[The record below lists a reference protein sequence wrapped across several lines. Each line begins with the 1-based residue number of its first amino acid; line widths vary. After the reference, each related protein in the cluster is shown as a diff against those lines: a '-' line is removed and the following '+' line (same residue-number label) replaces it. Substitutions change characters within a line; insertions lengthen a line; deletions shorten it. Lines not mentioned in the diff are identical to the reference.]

1 MMYELFYIVPSRFAE
16 NEVATV
22 QKMVDGLIETA
33 GGKVVKE
40 HNLGKIRLAYPIKT
54 VRHGTYVLAYFTA
67 EPSAVTTLDTQLR
80 LTDEV
85 LRHTLLKAAK
95 GAENRTY
102 ELQSYIAP
110 LSEEDEAAHEARAP
124 RPAPRMP
131 APAAPA
137 PVQAATPTVDA
148 KPMSIEELDKK
159 LDEILDEDIAK

>member
-1 MMYELFYIVPSRFAE
+1 MMYELLYIVPSRFADT
-16 NEVATV
+16 EVATV
-22 QKMVDGLIETA
+22 QKQIDSLIEAA

-54 VRHGTYVLAYFTA
+54 VRHGTYILTYFTA
-67 EPSAVTTLDTQLR
+67 EPSVAVTLDAQLR

-85 LRHTLLKAAK
+85 LRHTLLKAVK
-95 GAENRTY
+95 GAETRTY
-102 ELQSYIAP
+102 ELQSYVAP

-131 APAAPA
+131 VSAPA
-137 PVQAATPTVDA
+137 PVQAAMPAPADA

-159 LDEILDEDIAK
+159 LDEILDEDITK